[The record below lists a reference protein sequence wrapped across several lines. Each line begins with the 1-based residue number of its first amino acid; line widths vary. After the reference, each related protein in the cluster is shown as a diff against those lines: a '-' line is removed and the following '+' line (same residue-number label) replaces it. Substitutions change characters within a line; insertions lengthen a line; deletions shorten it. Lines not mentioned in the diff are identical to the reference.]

1 MKKLML
7 MAAGALAAVAAL
19 SSAPSPAGADNQAYY
34 CDLTGY
40 GYQSPDGDSYQF
52 CMNNCVVDT
61 PQGPMYGECWTVPP
75 PPPNPPGNPPT
86 DPGGPRN
93 ET

>member
-7 MAAGALAAVAAL
+7 MAAAALAAVAAL
-19 SSAPSPAGADNQAYY
+19 SSAPAPAGADNQVFY

-40 GYQSPDGDSYQF
+40 GYGSPDGDSYQF
-52 CMNNCVVDT
+52 CMDNCYLDT
-61 PQGPMYGECWTVPP
+61 AYGRMYGDCWLNPP
-75 PPPNPPGNPPT
+75 PPPPPPGNPPT
-86 DPGGPRN
+86 DPGGPRT